1 MSATLNSPLRAV
13 VDTNVFVS
21 AFLHPNRS
29 LYLIVDQAALGQY
42 CLLLSPALVS
52 ELGKV
57 MTRELGYTEQEKLER
72 LKPLV
77 KSAEIVLPRF
87 TLSVI
92 QEDPADNRVLE
103 CAVAGKADVIVSG
116 DQHLR
121 DLKSYQ
127 SIPIVRPVDFL
138 RTLGVV

>member
-1 MSATLNSPLRAV
+1 MSATPNSPLRTV

-29 LYLIVDQAALGQY
+29 LYHIVHQAALGRY
-42 CLLLSPALVS
+42 CLLLSPALVN

-87 TLSVI
+87 TLYVI
-92 QEDPADNRVLE
+92 QEDPADNRIL
-103 CAVAGKADVIVSG
+103 
-116 DQHLR
+116 
-121 DLKSYQ
+121 
-127 SIPIVRPVDFL
+127 
-138 RTLGVV
+138 

>member
-1 MSATLNSPLRAV
+1 MSATPNASLRAV

-21 AFLHPNRS
+21 AFLHPSRPI
-29 LYLIVDQAALGQY
+29 YHIVDRAALGQY

-77 KSAEIVLPRF
+77 KSAEIILPRI
-87 TLSVI
+87 TLQVI
-92 QEDPADNRVLE
+92 HEDPADNRVLE

-116 DQHLR
+116 DRHLR
-121 DLKSYQ
+121 ALKSYQ

-138 RTLGVV
+138 CTLGVA

>member
-1 MSATLNSPLRAV
+1 MTSATSNVLLRAV

-29 LYLIVDQAALGQY
+29 LYHIVPQAALRRY

-57 MTRELGYTEQEKLER
+57 MTRELSYTEQEKQER

-77 KSAEIVLPRF
+77 KSAEIILPRI
-87 TLSVI
+87 TLHVI

-103 CAVAGKADVIVSG
+103 CAVVGKADVIVSG
-116 DQHLR
+116 DRHLR
-121 DLKSYQ
+121 DLRRFLEMN
-127 SIPIVRPVDFL
+127 IPL
-138 RTLGVV
+138 